1 MVLWRRAADLKRRAA
16 FLASQTFI
24 VLAIQVPKNNEKNA
38 SSAEQFFAA
47 VHGIYREDPVVQ
59 EHLSFEIV
67 ASKDSIIFYLF
78 CPLHLREF
86 IEGQL
91 YAQYPDLQ
99 IKHAS
104 DYTQEVDLAGMHVAT
119 SRLKLTKEDV
129 YPIKTYTSLEVDPLA
144 GITAVLGNLEA
155 GEQLWLQI
163 VVRPVGD
170 NWQNKGVSYVQ
181 AIRAGQKP
189 GSGSS
194 ALKSV
199 GKVGKLLALVAQEVV
214 SPGSAGGAAS
224 PSEAPKLSAPEE
236 AALKGIEGK
245 ITKLGYETIFRM
257 VSIAEQENVARARTL
272 SLIGAFKQ
280 FNTTNLNGF
289 TGGEV
294 KIDDFGSWE
303 QYINREFE
311 EKGSI
316 LNIEELASVYH
327 FPSVTVEANAISRAG
342 SKKGEAPFNI
352 PLKSQ
357 MDPKELTV
365 IGNTD
370 FRNKSETFGIKM
382 DDRKR
387 HIYIIGK
394 SGVGKS
400 TLLENMAIDDIQ
412 LGRGIVIVDPHGEF
426 ADKAVDSIP
435 AERIQ
440 DVIVIDPS
448 DTDWPISF
456 NPLEQVGEAFR
467 GLVASGFVGVLK
479 KIFGDSWGPR
489 LEYILRNTTLA
500 LLESPN
506 STMMGIPRMLT
517 DRPFRESVVANVTD
531 PVVRAFWQYEWNGME
546 PKQQSEAIGP
556 ILNKVG
562 QFLSSSMIRNL
573 TCQPTSTVNFR
584 KAMDEKKILIVN
596 LSKGK
601 IGEDAMALL
610 GSMIVTR
617 VQLAAMSRAD
627 VPPDQRPDC
636 FLYVDEFQNFATDS
650 FATILS
656 EARKYNLGLTMA
668 HQYIAQL
675 SDTVKDAVIGNVG
688 TMILFRLGTP
698 DAESLQKEFAPTFE
712 VSDMISLEKGHI
724 YTRLLVDGFAAQ
736 PFSARTL
743 MPRAVEGSLREQVIA
758 FSRQTYAKPRAE
770 VEAIIDEVSGYR
782 QKRQAEE
789 ASKAAAAILTQPG
802 GGMPG
807 AQTPVAQVRQAQP
820 QSQPIQQV
828 QPQQGRTPTP
838 QAPRPQTPQAQP
850 QRQQPAPVAAKPAVA
865 PQPAQNHQVT
875 KPVEKQGS
883 IPAVKEQAQV
893 PVVTPPVETQVP
905 QVYEEAPLPVAMTP
919 AELPVI
925 QGGGEGQGT
934 KAKKP
939 AKERP
944 PKVMDGWAYKQV
956 AQRGGLKWYLPE
968 TLAEYEARKA
978 AAAEVQTSPEAPLPL
993 TEQEPNL
1000 PVGSVQ
1006 GAGSTQTQPTQ
1017 SETRGGQSL
1026 EEGGSI
1032 SL

>member
-1 MVLWRRAADLKRRAA
+1 MALWRRAADLKRRAA
-16 FLASQTFI
+16 FLGSQSFI
-24 VLAIQVPKNNEKNA
+24 VLAIQVPKNNEKSA

-47 VHGIYREDPVVQ
+47 VHGIYREDPIIQ
-59 EHLSFEIV
+59 EHISFEIV
-67 ASKDSIIFYLF
+67 ASKDSIVFYLF

-86 IEGQL
+86 VEGQL

-99 IKHAS
+99 IRHAT
-104 DYTQEVDLAGMHVAT
+104 DYTQEVDLNGKHVAT

-129 YPIKTYTSLEVDPLA
+129 YPIKTYAGLEVDPLA
-144 GITAVLGNLEA
+144 GITAVLGNLEM
-155 GEQLWLQI
+155 GEQLWLQF

-170 NWQNKGVSYVQ
+170 NWQNKGVSYVK
-181 AIRAGQKP
+181 AIRAGQMP
-189 GSGSS
+189 GAGNS
-194 ALKSV
+194 AFKSV
-199 GKVGKLLALVAQEVV
+199 GRVGKLLALVAQEVI
-214 SPGSAGGAAS
+214 SPGTSGGAPAA
-224 PSEAPKLSAPEE
+224 SEAPKLSAPEE

-245 ITKLGYETIFRM
+245 ITKLGYETLFRM
-257 VSIAEQENVARARTL
+257 VSIASQENVARARTL
-272 SLIGAFKQ
+272 ALIGAFKQ

-311 EKGSI
+311 EKGSV

-327 FPSVTVEANAISRAG
+327 FPAVTVEANAISRAG

-357 MDPKELTV
+357 TDPSDLTI

-370 FRNKSETFGIKM
+370 FRNKAETFGIKL

-400 TLLENMAIDDIQ
+400 TLLENMVIDDIK
-412 LGRGIVIVDPHGEF
+412 LGRGVVIVDPHGEF
-426 ADKAVDSIP
+426 ADKVVDSIP
-435 AERIQ
+435 ANRIE
-440 DVIVIDPS
+440 DAIVIDPA

-517 DRPFRESVVANVTD
+517 DRPYRESVVANVTD

-573 TCQPTSTVNFR
+573 TCQPASTVNFR
-584 KAMDEKKILIVN
+584 KAMDEKKILVVN

-656 EARKYNLGLTMA
+656 EARKYNLGLTIA

-675 SDTVKDAVIGNVG
+675 SDTVRDAVIGNVG
-688 TMILFRLGTP
+688 SMILFRLGTP
-698 DAESLQKEFAPTFE
+698 DAEALQREFAPTFE
-712 VSDMISLEKGHI
+712 VSDMISLEKGHV
-724 YTRLLVDGFAAQ
+724 YTRLLVDGFSAQ

-743 MPRAVEGSLREQVIA
+743 MPQTIEGSLRDQVIA
-758 FSRQTYAKPRAE
+758 FSRAKYAKPRAE
-770 VEAIIDEVSGYR
+770 VEALIDEVSGYR

-789 ASKAAAAILTQPG
+789 ASKAAAAILGQPG

-807 AQTPVAQVRQAQP
+807 AATPAQQVRPAQP
-820 QSQPIQQV
+820 QNQPVQQV
-828 QPQQGRTPTP
+828 QNQQGR
-838 QAPRPQTPQAQP
+838 QTPQSPRPAAAATQP
-850 QRQQPAPVAAKPAVA
+850 VQQASVPSNAFAAPAPAQTP
-865 PQPAQNHQVT
+865 QNHQVT
-875 KPVEKQGS
+875 KPEEKQGS
-883 IPAVKEQAQV
+883 IPVGTEPANV
-893 PVVTPPVETQVP
+893 PMVSEVQSQLP
-905 QVYEEAPLPVAMTP
+905 QVYEPAPLPVATVPTEVPMVQP
-919 AELPVI
+919 E
-925 QGGGEGQGT
+925 EGQGT

-939 AKERP
+939 SREKP

-968 TLAEYEARKA
+968 TLAEYEARKTA
-978 AAAEVQTSPEAPLPL
+978 QLEASESPQGPLPD

-1000 PVGSVQ
+1000 IVEHHKET
-1006 GAGSTQTQPTQ
+1006 GSTPVPVKM
-1017 SETRGGQSL
+1017 EDVRGGQSL
-1026 EEGGSI
+1026 QEGGSI

>member
-1 MVLWRRAADLKRRAA
+1 
-16 FLASQTFI
+16 
-24 VLAIQVPKNNEKNA
+24 
-38 SSAEQFFAA
+38 
-47 VHGIYREDPVVQ
+47 
-59 EHLSFEIV
+59 
-67 ASKDSIIFYLF
+67 
-78 CPLHLREF
+78 
-86 IEGQL
+86 
-91 YAQYPDLQ
+91 
-99 IKHAS
+99 
-104 DYTQEVDLAGMHVAT
+104 
-119 SRLKLTKEDV
+119 
-129 YPIKTYTSLEVDPLA
+129 
-144 GITAVLGNLEA
+144 
-155 GEQLWLQI
+155 
-163 VVRPVGD
+163 
-170 NWQNKGVSYVQ
+170 
-181 AIRAGQKP
+181 
-189 GSGSS
+189 
-194 ALKSV
+194 
-199 GKVGKLLALVAQEVV
+199 
-214 SPGSAGGAAS
+214 
-224 PSEAPKLSAPEE
+224 
-236 AALKGIEGK
+236 
-245 ITKLGYETIFRM
+245 
-257 VSIAEQENVARARTL
+257 
-272 SLIGAFKQ
+272 
-280 FNTTNLNGF
+280 
-289 TGGEV
+289 
-294 KIDDFGSWE
+294 
-303 QYINREFE
+303 
-311 EKGSI
+311 
-316 LNIEELASVYH
+316 
-327 FPSVTVEANAISRAG
+327 
-342 SKKGEAPFNI
+342 
-352 PLKSQ
+352 
-357 MDPKELTV
+357 
-365 IGNTD
+365 
-370 FRNKSETFGIKM
+370 
-382 DDRKR
+382 
-387 HIYIIGK
+387 
-394 SGVGKS
+394 
-400 TLLENMAIDDIQ
+400 
-412 LGRGIVIVDPHGEF
+412 
-426 ADKAVDSIP
+426 
-435 AERIQ
+435 
-440 DVIVIDPS
+440 
-448 DTDWPISF
+448 
-456 NPLEQVGEAFR
+456 
-467 GLVASGFVGVLK
+467 
-479 KIFGDSWGPR
+479 
-489 LEYILRNTTLA
+489 
-500 LLESPN
+500 
-506 STMMGIPRMLT
+506 
-517 DRPFRESVVANVTD
+517 
-531 PVVRAFWQYEWNGME
+531 
-546 PKQQSEAIGP
+546 
-556 ILNKVG
+556 
-562 QFLSSSMIRNL
+562 
-573 TCQPTSTVNFR
+573 
-584 KAMDEKKILIVN
+584 MDEKKILIVN

>member
-1 MVLWRRAADLKRRAA
+1 MVLWRRAADVKRRKE
-16 FLASQTFI
+16 FLESQSFI
-24 VLAIQVPKNNEKNA
+24 VLAISVPKNNEKSA

-47 VHGIYREDPVVQ
+47 VHGIYRDDPIVQ

-78 CPLHLREF
+78 VPLHLREF

-99 IKHAS
+99 IKHVS
-104 DYTQEVDLAGMHVAT
+104 DYTQEVDLNGMHVAT
-119 SRLKLTKEDV
+119 SKLKLTKEDV
-129 YPIKTYTSLEVDPLA
+129 YPIKTYAGLEVDPMA
-144 GITAVLGNLEA
+144 GITAVLGNLEPR
-155 GEQLWLQI
+155 EQLWLQFI
-163 VVRPVGD
+163 VRPVGD

-181 AIRAGQKP
+181 AIRTGKKP
-189 GSGSS
+189 GAGGGV
-194 ALKSV
+194 LQSV
-199 GKVGKLLALVAQEVV
+199 GKVGKVLALVAQEVV
-214 SPGSAGGAAS
+214 SPGSASEGTGS
-224 PSEAPKLSAPEE
+224 SEAPKLSAPEE

-257 VSIAEQENVARARTL
+257 VSIAEQENVARAKTL

-289 TGGEV
+289 TGGDV
-294 KIDDFGSWE
+294 KIDDFNSWE

-327 FPSVTVEANAISRAG
+327 FPSVSVETNAISRAG

-357 MDPKELTV
+357 TDPHDLTI

-370 FRNKSETFGIKM
+370 FRNKSETFGIKL

-400 TLLENMAIDDIQ
+400 TLLENMVIDDIK
-412 LGRGIVIVDPHGEF
+412 LGRGVVIVDPHGEF
-426 ADKAVDSIP
+426 ADKVVDSIP
-435 AERIQ
+435 AERIK
-440 DVIVIDPS
+440 DAIIIDPS

-517 DRPFRESVVANVTD
+517 DRPYRESVVANVTD

-584 KAMDEKKILIVN
+584 KAMDEKKILVVN

-656 EARKYNLGLTMA
+656 EARKYNLGLTIA

-675 SDTVKDAVIGNVG
+675 TDTVRDAVIGNVG
-688 TMILFRLGTP
+688 SMILFRLGTP
-698 DAESLQKEFAPTFE
+698 DAEALQREFAPTFE
-712 VSDMISLEKGHI
+712 VSDMISLEKGHV
-724 YTRLLVDGFAAQ
+724 YTRLLVDGFSAQ
-736 PFSARTL
+736 PFSAKTL
-743 MPRAVEGSLREQVIA
+743 MPQKIEGSLREQVIA

-770 VEAIIDEVSGYR
+770 VEAIIDEVSGYKL
-782 QKRQAEE
+782 KRQAED
-789 ASKAAAAILTQPG
+789 AAKVAAAILNQG
-802 GGMPG
+802 GGG
-807 AQTPVAQVRQAQP
+807 VAQPAPSAKPVSSSKPTQAPAQP
-820 QSQPIQQV
+820 L
-828 QPQQGRTPTP
+828 PTP
-838 QAPRPQTPQAQP
+838 PQPP
-850 QRQQPAPVAAKPAVA
+850 RQQP
-865 PQPAQNHQVT
+865 PQSTRSSQQPSGVVSQGSASPFAT
-875 KPVEKQGS
+875 KPLQQS
-883 IPAVKEQAQV
+883 RQDHP
-893 PVVTPPVETQVP
+893 VP
-905 QVYEEAPLPVAMTP
+905 QVYQPIQPPAVVETAPIPPALIPEPVA
-919 AELPVI
+919 
-925 QGGGEGQGT
+925 GEGSS
-934 KAKKP
+934 KPKKP
-939 AKERP
+939 FREKP
-944 PKVMDGWAYKQV
+944 PKVMDGMVYKQV
-956 AQRGGLKWYLPE
+956 AQRGGLKWFLPE
-968 TLAEYEARKA
+968 TQAEYDARKA
-978 AAAEVQTSPEAPLPL
+978 AQQAAEDSPQATSPQ
-993 TEQEPNL
+993 TEQ
-1000 PVGSVQ
+1000 
-1006 GAGSTQTQPTQ
+1006 
-1017 SETRGGQSL
+1017 
-1026 EEGGSI
+1026 
-1032 SL
+1032 